1 MIDSVR
7 LNKISSVSKSR
18 PVVGK
23 EGSEKKPKDDQ
34 IFSEKQ
40 AVKKK
45 KQSRLGGNVDE
56 RC

>member
-1 MIDSVR
+1 MVDSVR

-23 EGSEKKPKDDQ
+23 EESEQKPKDDQ
-34 IFSEKQ
+34 VFSEKQ

-45 KQSRLGGNVDE
+45 RQSRLGGNVDE